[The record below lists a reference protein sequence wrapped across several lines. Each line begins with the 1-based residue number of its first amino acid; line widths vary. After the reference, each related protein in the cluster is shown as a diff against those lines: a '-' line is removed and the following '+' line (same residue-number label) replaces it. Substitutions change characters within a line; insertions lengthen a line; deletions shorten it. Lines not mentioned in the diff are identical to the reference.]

1 MRRTLIT
8 YVLIKIYHDSC
19 TWTLAGH
26 HILKAAVDLADFY
39 CADLD
44 FDTLAEATFL
54 VKNSPQPVR
63 TLLTHILSFAI
74 GLDNV

>member
-1 MRRTLIT
+1 MT
-8 YVLIKIYHDSC
+8 YVLIKINHDSF

-44 FDTLAEATFL
+44 FDTLAEAPFL
-54 VKNSPQPVR
+54 TSGGIHLKSL
-63 TLLTHILSFAI
+63 LLTIFFYFYFW
-74 GLDNV
+74 LDNV